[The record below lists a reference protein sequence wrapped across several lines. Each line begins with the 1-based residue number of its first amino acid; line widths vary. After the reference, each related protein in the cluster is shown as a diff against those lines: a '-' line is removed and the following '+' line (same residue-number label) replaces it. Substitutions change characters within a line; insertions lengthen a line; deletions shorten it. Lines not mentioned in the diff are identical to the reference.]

1 MTSSLNVTLS
11 TGRTIMQGIGIE
23 KGKESEEYTE
33 ATSTLF
39 MDPEDMKEIEIRMKD
54 HVKLKTEESE
64 VVFKAKKS
72 PDAPHRGIVF
82 IPYGRWVNK
91 LIGTNTNSQG
101 MPDFK
106 NIPATVEKTDEE
118 ITSERELEEKNE

>member
-1 MTSSLNVTLS
+1 
-11 TGRTIMQGIGIE
+11 MQGIGIE
-23 KGKESEEYTE
+23 KGKDSEEYNE

-39 MDPEDMKEIEIRMKD
+39 MDPDDMKAMEINAKD

-64 VVFKAKKS
+64 IVLKVKKS
-72 PDAPHRGIVF
+72 FDAPHRGVVF
-82 IPYGRWVNK
+82 IPYGSRVNK
-91 LIGTNTNSQG
+91 LIGANTDSMG

-118 ITSERELEEKNE
+118 LTATRELEEKNEK